1 MKILIILTII
11 LLFFTASIAKENVF
25 FNEDTPFL
33 DKIYI
38 VLKSNNYVLTKDS
51 INANYYGELTTKNK
65 KDSTQYIIMIKTD
78 YEKKI
83 IGSFSMEQIK
93 KTDVRKNM
101 KRYVFYGFF
110 LNSMILL
117 LYFLRST

>member
-93 KTDVRKNM
+93 KIDIRKNM
-101 KRYVFYGFF
+101 KKYVFYGFL
-110 LNSMILL
+110 LNSLMILL
-117 LYFLRST
+117 YFVRST

>member
-78 YEKKI
+78 YAKKI

>member
-110 LNSMILL
+110 LNSVILL

>member
-1 MKILIILTII
+1 MKIL
-11 LLFFTASIAKENVF
+11 SNAKENVF

-65 KDSTQYIIMIKTD
+65 KDSTQYIIMIKND
-78 YEKKI
+78 YEKNI

-101 KRYVFYGFF
+101 KKYVFYGFF

>member
-1 MKILIILTII
+1 MKTLIIFTII

-110 LNSMILL
+110 LNSIILL

>member
-1 MKILIILTII
+1 MKALIILTII
-11 LLFFTASIAKENVF
+11 LLLFTASIAKENVF

-83 IGSFSMEQIK
+83 IGIFSMKQIK

-101 KRYVFYGFF
+101 KKYVFYGFL
-110 LNSMILL
+110 LNSLMILL
-117 LYFLRST
+117 YFVRST

>member
-1 MKILIILTII
+1 MKTLIILTII

-25 FNEDTPFL
+25 FDEDTPFL

-38 VLKSNNYVLTKDS
+38 ILKSNNYVLTKDS

-65 KDSTQYIIMIKTD
+65 KDSTQYIIMIKND

-83 IGSFSMEQIK
+83 IGIFSMEQIK
-93 KTDVRKNM
+93 KIDVRKNM
-101 KRYVFYGFF
+101 KKYVFYGFL
-110 LNSMILL
+110 LNSLMLL
-117 LYFLRST
+117 LYFVRLA

>member
-1 MKILIILTII
+1 MKTLIIFTII

-101 KRYVFYGFF
+101 KKYIFYGFL
-110 LNSMILL
+110 LNSLMLL
-117 LYFLRST
+117 LYFVRSA

>member
-1 MKILIILTII
+1 MKTLIILTII
-11 LLFFTASIAKENVF
+11 LFLFTASIAKENVF

-65 KDSTQYIIMIKTD
+65 KDSTQYIIMIKNE
-78 YEKKI
+78 YEKNI
-83 IGSFSMEQIK
+83 IGHFSMEQIK
-93 KTDVRKNM
+93 KIDVRKNM
-101 KRYVFYGFF
+101 KKYVFYGFL
-110 LNSMILL
+110 LNSLMLL
-117 LYFLRST
+117 LYFVRSA